1 MVISQVIAAVTYE
14 MNAIIAEDAI
24 MIVNATEDT
33 EVIVIV
39 IAKEDMKMTVIAI
52 AIMTEIL
59 TDAAL
64 FHLVT
69 RPAVAKIINASHKFS
84 KELKFNISKS
94 ECHVIICMAF
104 FFVWV

>member
-1 MVISQVIAAVTYE
+1 MTYE
-14 MNAIIAEDAI
+14 TNTIIAEDSI

-33 EVIVIV
+33 EVIV

-52 AIMTEIL
+52 AIMTETL

-64 FHLVT
+64 FHSVT